1 MDGMGCTPA
10 VDRPSPG
17 LGYEENR
24 TVNLTAS
31 VHDPLKLTL
40 SALLFQNGL
49 PDLPALLI
57 EPHRNHAG
65 AWRIK
70 FSYETV
76 EPLSMAAD
84 QASTMIPLL
93 QELGEVELADE
104 IGIAVNSATRY
115 ASM

>member
-1 MDGMGCTPA
+1 MEGMGRAPA
-10 VDRPSPG
+10 VDRPSSG
-17 LGYEENR
+17 LGNEENR

-65 AWRIK
+65 VWRIK

-76 EPLSMAAD
+76 EPLSMSD

-104 IGIAVNSATRY
+104 IGIAVNSARRY

>member
-1 MDGMGCTPA
+1 MEGMGRAPA
-10 VDRPSPG
+10 VDRPSSG
-17 LGYEENR
+17 LGNEENR

-65 AWRIK
+65 VWRIK

-76 EPLSMAAD
+76 EPLSMSD

-93 QELGEVELADE
+93 QELGEVELAVE
-104 IGIAVNSATRY
+104 IGIAVNSARRY

>member
-1 MDGMGCTPA
+1 MGSTPA
-10 VDRPSPG
+10 IDPPSSSFG
-17 LGYEENR
+17 NKQARG
-24 TVNLTAS
+24 VNLTQPS
-31 VHDPLKLTL
+31 NDRLQLTL

-65 AWRIK
+65 VWRIK
-70 FSYETV
+70 FNYETV
-76 EPLSMAAD
+76 DPLSMSAE

-93 QELGEVELADE
+93 QQLGEAELADE
-104 IGIAVNSATRY
+104 IDVAVKSATRY

>member
-1 MDGMGCTPA
+1 MDGMGCAPA

-65 AWRIK
+65 VWRIK

-76 EPLSMAAD
+76 EPLSMSD

>member
-1 MDGMGCTPA
+1 M
-10 VDRPSPG
+10 SP
-17 LGYEENR
+17 
-24 TVNLTAS
+24 T

-40 SALLFQNGL
+40 PSLLFQNGL

-65 AWRIK
+65 VWRIK

-76 EPLSMAAD
+76 EPLSMSAD
-84 QASTMIPLL
+84 QASAMVPLL
-93 QELGEVELADE
+93 HELGEAELANE
-104 IGIAVNSATRY
+104 IDVAVNSATRY

>member
-1 MDGMGCTPA
+1 M
-10 VDRPSPG
+10 SP
-17 LGYEENR
+17 
-24 TVNLTAS
+24 T

-40 SALLFQNGL
+40 PTLLFQNGL

-65 AWRIK
+65 VWRIK

-76 EPLSMAAD
+76 EPLSMSAE
-84 QASTMIPLL
+84 QASAMIPLL
-93 QELGEVELADE
+93 HELGEAELADE
-104 IGIAVNSATRY
+104 IDSAVKSATRY